1 MEVKEKSKKRE
12 LIKTIAIIFLAVLLV
27 LTFFSQTIM
36 NRSLPE
42 VATQLVT
49 SGTINAKIRGSGTV
63 SANESYEVI
72 LDQTREIRSVCVKV
86 GDKVEQGDLL
96 FVLGDVESQELKEAQ
111 ESLSKQQIEYQKQI
125 LSYSK
130 DYATEDLSVKNLR
143 EDLQKALAA
152 RDANL
157 VTETDISYAK
167 GDLAAA
173 QTQLS
178 QLTRMIEELKAIQA
192 ESEEYTEAQTKVKEL
207 EGKAE
212 TLNTT
217 IETKRKELN
226 DVTADDAL
234 SADRK
239 IEDARRALE
248 EAQTN
253 WAGDWAANVDVL
265 NSLGELNLP
274 ATPRALSSYEQV
286 QIEGKLGELQRAEWN
301 TPAPSPDGD
310 GDGKAMRQSNAYGY
324 DRCLAAYNTLLADQK
339 DVADKQQAYQ
349 RALQDK
355 DASAGTVAEKRQA
368 IQREI
373 DAAQS
378 ELAGVQQ
385 QLRDARQRLEAL
397 AGANSQVKEQLRL
410 YEAGQREQTAAVEE
424 LKTKLEELQAKQK
437 DYEAALT
444 EIAAKERA
452 LEEALSG
459 KDIDKQ
465 LNNLN
470 LEAMRLE
477 ISRLQALVD
486 KYQKDAVDTE
496 IPAKVSGIISAV
508 NVTAGKDNKPGEAM
522 AVIDVVDRGF
532 TIRIPVTND
541 QARQVKI
548 GDEAEVT
555 NYYWGGD
562 VKATLEAIANDPSK
576 PGQGKL
582 LVFRVTGEVEAGT
595 SLTLAV
601 GQQSAAFETIVP
613 KSALRSDSNG
623 DFVLVI
629 TAKSTPL
636 GNRYTAT
643 RADVQILASDDVSAA
658 VSGLSAGDYVITTSS
673 KPLDAGT
680 QVRMVENQ

>member
-1 MEVKEKSKKRE
+1 
-12 LIKTIAIIFLAVLLV
+12 
-27 LTFFSQTIM
+27 
-36 NRSLPE
+36 
-42 VATQLVT
+42 
-49 SGTINAKIRGSGTV
+49 
-63 SANESYEVI
+63 
-72 LDQTREIRSVCVKV
+72 
-86 GDKVEQGDLL
+86 
-96 FVLGDVESQELKEAQ
+96 
-111 ESLSKQQIEYQKQI
+111 
-125 LSYSK
+125 
-130 DYATEDLSVKNLR
+130 
-143 EDLQKALAA
+143 
-152 RDANL
+152 
-157 VTETDISYAK
+157 
-167 GDLAAA
+167 
-173 QTQLS
+173 
-178 QLTRMIEELKAIQA
+178 MIEELKAIQA

-508 NVTAGKDNKPGEAM
+508 NVTAGKENKPGEAM
-522 AVIDVVDRGF
+522 AVIDVIDRGY
-532 TIRIPVTND
+532 TIKISVTAE
-541 QARQVKI
+541 QAKQVKV
-548 GDEAEVT
+548 GDTAEVT
-555 NYYWGGD
+555 NFYWGSD
-562 VKATLEAIANDPSK
+562 ITATLEQITPDPAN
-576 PGQGKL
+576 PGQNKL
-582 LVFRVTGEVEAGT
+582 LVFRLTGEIDAGT
-595 SLTLAV
+595 NISLSI
-601 GQQSAAFETIVP
+601 GQRSSTFNTIVP
-613 KSALRSDSNG
+613 KSALRQDTNG
-623 DFVLVI
+623 SFVLVI
-629 TAKSTPL
+629 TSRNTPL

-643 RADVQILASDDVSAA
+643 RVDVQVLAEDDTSAA
-658 VSGLSAGDYVITTSS
+658 VTGIAENDYVITTSS
-673 KPLDAGT
+673 KPLAPGT
-680 QVRMVENQ
+680 QVRMVENP

>member
-217 IETKRKELN
+217 IETKRKKLN

-324 DRCLAAYNTLLADQK
+324 VRCLAAYNTLLADQK

-355 DASAGTVAEKRQA
+355 DASAVEKDMLTTLEVCYEFYLRGFQFDRMDLYQSRALHFAVDEERGALRPPFVSVAGLGETAA
-368 IQREI
+368 ISLEEQREGKSFI
-373 DAAQS
+373 S
-378 ELAGVQQ
+378 I
-385 QLRDARQRLEAL
+385 
-397 AGANSQVKEQLRL
+397 
-410 YEAGQREQTAAVEE
+410 EE
-424 LKTKLEELQAKQK
+424 
-437 DYEAALT
+437 
-444 EIAAKERA
+444 
-452 LEEALSG
+452 
-459 KDIDKQ
+459 
-465 LNNLN
+465 
-470 LEAMRLE
+470 
-477 ISRLQALVD
+477 
-486 KYQKDAVDTE
+486 
-496 IPAKVSGIISAV
+496 
-508 NVTAGKDNKPGEAM
+508 
-522 AVIDVVDRGF
+522 
-532 TIRIPVTND
+532 
-541 QARQVKI
+541 
-548 GDEAEVT
+548 
-555 NYYWGGD
+555 
-562 VKATLEAIANDPSK
+562 
-576 PGQGKL
+576 
-582 LVFRVTGEVEAGT
+582 
-595 SLTLAV
+595 
-601 GQQSAAFETIVP
+601 
-613 KSALRSDSNG
+613 
-623 DFVLVI
+623 
-629 TAKSTPL
+629 
-636 GNRYTAT
+636 
-643 RADVQILASDDVSAA
+643 VSAA
-658 VSGLSAGDYVITTSS
+658 CPKVSKTHIQLLKEAGAFGNLPETSQMDLFS
-673 KPLDAGT
+673 MFG
-680 QVRMVENQ
+680 

>member
-178 QLTRMIEELKAIQA
+178 QLTRMIEELEAIQA

-207 EGKAE
+207 EGKVDA
-212 TLNTT
+212 
-217 IETKRKELN
+217 LN
-226 DVTADDAL
+226 DQIKGLQKNLEKVETGDAL

-253 WAGDWAANVDVL
+253 WAGDWAAYASVINGLGGV
-265 NSLGELNLP
+265 SLPGS
-274 ATPRALSSYEQV
+274 PRALSSMEQV
-286 QIEGKLGELQRAEWN
+286 QIEGALGELQRAD
-301 TPAPSPDGD
+301 TPADEDGEGSPGRSYTAC
-310 GDGKAMRQSNAYGY
+310 KTAY
-324 DRCLAAYNTLLADQK
+324 DTLLADQK

-349 RALQDK
+349 RAIQDK
-355 DASAGTVAEKRQA
+355 DASYGTAADERQA

-373 DAAQS
+373 DTAQS

-397 AGANSQVKEQLRL
+397 SGANSQVKEQLRL

-508 NVTAGKDNKPGEAM
+508 NVTAGKENKPGEAM
-522 AVIDVVDRGF
+522 AVIDVIDRGY
-532 TIRIPVTND
+532 TIKISVTAE
-541 QARQVKI
+541 QAKQVKV
-548 GDEAEVT
+548 GDTAEVT
-555 NYYWGGD
+555 NFYWGSD
-562 VKATLEAIANDPSK
+562 ITATLEQITPDPAN
-576 PGQGKL
+576 PGQNKL
-582 LVFRVTGEVEAGT
+582 LVFRLTGEIDAGT
-595 SLTLAV
+595 NISLSI
-601 GQQSAAFETIVP
+601 GQRSSTFNTIVP
-613 KSALRSDSNG
+613 KSALRQDTNG
-623 DFVLVI
+623 SFVLVI
-629 TAKSTPL
+629 TSRNTPL

-643 RADVQILASDDVSAA
+643 RVDVQVLAEDDTSAA
-658 VSGLSAGDYVITTSS
+658 VTGVAENDYVITTSS
-673 KPLDAGT
+673 KPLAPGT
-680 QVRMVENQ
+680 QVRMVENP

>member
-437 DYEAALT
+437 DYEAAHQ
-444 EIAAKERA
+444 RR
-452 LEEALSG
+452 
-459 KDIDKQ
+459 Q
-465 LNNLN
+465 
-470 LEAMRLE
+470 RH
-477 ISRLQALVD
+477 RRQ
-486 KYQKDAVDTE
+486 
-496 IPAKVSGIISAV
+496 
-508 NVTAGKDNKPGEAM
+508 GE
-522 AVIDVVDRGF
+522 
-532 TIRIPVTND
+532 
-541 QARQVKI
+541 QARRGHGGHRRDRPGLHHQDLCHRRA
-548 GDEAEVT
+548 GQAGEGGG
-555 NYYWGGD
+555 YGGGD
-562 VKATLEAIANDPSK
+562 QLLLGQRHHRH
-576 PGQGKL
+576 PG
-582 LVFRVTGEVEAGT
+582 
-595 SLTLAV
+595 
-601 GQQSAAFETIVP
+601 
-613 KSALRSDSNG
+613 
-623 DFVLVI
+623 
-629 TAKSTPL
+629 
-636 GNRYTAT
+636 
-643 RADVQILASDDVSAA
+643 ADH
-658 VSGLSAGDYVITTSS
+658 
-673 KPLDAGT
+673 P
-680 QVRMVENQ
+680 

>member
-178 QLTRMIEELKAIQA
+178 QLTRMIEELEAIQA

-207 EGKAE
+207 EGKVDA
-212 TLNTT
+212 
-217 IETKRKELN
+217 LN
-226 DVTADDAL
+226 DQIKGLQKNLEKVETGDAL

-253 WAGDWAANVDVL
+253 WAGDWAAYASVINGLGGV
-265 NSLGELNLP
+265 SLPGS
-274 ATPRALSSYEQV
+274 PRALSSMEQV
-286 QIEGKLGELQRAEWN
+286 QIEGALGELQRAD
-301 TPAPSPDGD
+301 TPADEDGEGSPGRSYTAC
-310 GDGKAMRQSNAYGY
+310 KTAY
-324 DRCLAAYNTLLADQK
+324 DTLLADQK

-349 RALQDK
+349 RAIQDK
-355 DASAGTVAEKRQA
+355 DASYGTAADERQA

-373 DAAQS
+373 DTAQS

-496 IPAKVSGIISAV
+496 IPSKVSGIISAV
-508 NVTAGKDNKPGEAM
+508 NVTAGKENKPGEAM
-522 AVIDVVDRGF
+522 AVIDVIDRGY
-532 TIRIPVTND
+532 TIKISVTAE
-541 QARQVKI
+541 QAKQVKV
-548 GDEAEVT
+548 GDTAEVT
-555 NYYWGGD
+555 NFYWGSD
-562 VKATLEAIANDPSK
+562 ITATLEQITPDPAN
-576 PGQGKL
+576 PGQNKL
-582 LVFRVTGEVEAGT
+582 LVFRLTGEIDAGT
-595 SLTLAV
+595 NINLSI
-601 GQQSAAFETIVP
+601 GQRSSTFNTIVP
-613 KSALRSDSNG
+613 KSALRQDTNG
-623 DFVLVI
+623 SFVLVI
-629 TAKSTPL
+629 TSRNTPL

-643 RADVQILASDDVSAA
+643 RVDVQVLAEDDTSAA
-658 VSGLSAGDYVITTSS
+658 VTGVAENDYVITTSS
-673 KPLDAGT
+673 KPLAPGT
-680 QVRMVENQ
+680 QVRMVENP